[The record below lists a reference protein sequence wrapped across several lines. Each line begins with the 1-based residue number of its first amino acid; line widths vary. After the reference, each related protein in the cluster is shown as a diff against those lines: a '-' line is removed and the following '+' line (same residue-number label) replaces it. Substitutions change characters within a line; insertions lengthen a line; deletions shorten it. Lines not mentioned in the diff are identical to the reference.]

1 MAEARIE
8 CVWPVGAKLGE
19 GPFWSAA
26 EEALWFVDIKSRKI
40 HRFHEPTG
48 DTRSWDAPPDPSFIL
63 PTHDGGYLVGLRAG
77 LHRFDPES
85 GSFSLLS
92 VVEPDASHN
101 RLNDAYVDADGY
113 LWFGS
118 MDDNESEPTGA
129 LYQLTKHGCV
139 RRDAP
144 YVITNGPCV
153 CNHNR
158 TLYHTDTLKKEIYA
172 FAKTGEGEISGK
184 RLFATMAPEDGYPDG
199 PLVDSTG
206 TVWSALYGGW
216 GVNRY
221 TPEGRLLGKLKLPC
235 ANVTKVAFGGRD
247 LRTLYITTAWKG
259 MTSEQRA
266 AQPLAGGLFRIRV
279 DVAGQPQNTIA
290 HGV

>member
-1 MAEARIE
+1 VE

-26 EEALWFVDIKSRKI
+26 EEALWFVDIKGRKI
-40 HRFHEPTG
+40 HRFHEASGATQ
-48 DTRSWDAPPDPSFIL
+48 SWDTPPDPSFIL
-63 PTHDGGYLVGLRAG
+63 PTRDGGYIVGLRAG
-77 LHRFDPES
+77 LHRFEPKS
-85 GSFSLLS
+85 GTFSLLCA
-92 VVEPDASHN
+92 VEPDAAHN
-101 RLNDAYVDADGY
+101 RLNDGYVDADSY